1 MNWSEPV
8 VHRSVDS
15 LIYMSDPI
23 VLFESHRKGASY
35 RFCDLC
41 DTICVS
47 HPKDVAPALERIE
60 QAVHSGLHAAGFL
73 SYEAASGLDPVLK
86 THVPGDFPLMWFGL
100 FRHREHIP
108 VGTPNDRNYDL
119 DSWRPS
125 VSRAAYDT
133 ALNRIRDLIIAGDTY
148 QVNYSFRMRA
158 NFSGNSLSFYRDLC
172 RAQRTDYA
180 AYLDIG
186 RFQILSA
193 SPELFFSLKNNTLI
207 ARPMKGTAPRG
218 RWWEEDEARTKQLQK
233 SEKDRAENVMIVD
246 LMRSDLGR
254 VSSGVKVPSLWQVER
269 YETVLQMTS
278 TVTSRMRCGVGL
290 RELVTALFPCGSVT
304 GAPKVRTMEIIK
316 EVERTARGIYTGSI
330 GYLSPGGDIAFNV
343 AIRTVCIDRKTG
355 IAEFG
360 VGSGITCDSSNDG
373 EYEECLTKARM
384 LAERQPV
391 FDLFET
397 LRYDGKNGFFLL
409 NRHIDR
415 IEASSRYFGF
425 AFDRLN
431 VLSELEKAVSGLD
444 TPQRVRLVLSRR
456 GCVQVETTPLKNASQ
471 DRVLSARISPLPV
484 DSRDPLL
491 FHKTTRRE
499 PYTSR
504 LNMYPLC
511 EEIILIN
518 ERGEATECSI
528 GNLVAKWDD
537 LYVTPPISCGLLG
550 GTFRAELLSRGK
562 VTEQVLKIDDLK
574 RAEVLYMINSV
585 RKWTRL
591 KLIE

>member
-1 MNWSEPV
+1 MSE
-8 VHRSVDS
+8 
-15 LIYMSDPI
+15 PI
-23 VLFESHRKGASY
+23 VLFESHHKGASF
-35 RFCDLC
+35 RFCDPC

-47 HPKDVAPALERIE
+47 HPKDVGPALERIE
-60 QAVHSGLHAAGFL
+60 RAVHSGLHAAGFL

-86 THVPGDFPLMWFGL
+86 THMPGDFPLLWFGL
-100 FRHREHIP
+100 FRHREHLSL
-108 VGTPNDRNYDL
+108 GTPNGRNYDL
-119 DSWRPS
+119 GAWRPS

-148 QVNYSFRMRA
+148 QVNYSFRLRA
-158 NFSGNSLSFYRDLC
+158 NFSGNSLGLYRDLC
-172 RAQRTDYA
+172 RTQRTDYA

-193 SPELFFSLKNNTLI
+193 SPELFFVLKNGILT

-218 RWWEEDEARTKQLQK
+218 RWWEEDEARAKQLQE

-246 LMRSDLGR
+246 LLRSDLGR
-254 VSSGVKVPSLWQVER
+254 VSNSVKVPSLWQVER

-290 RELVTALFPCGSVT
+290 RELATALFPCGSVT

-316 EVERTARGIYTGSI
+316 EVEQTARGIYTGSI

-343 AIRTVCIDRKTG
+343 AIRTVCIDRETG

-360 VGSGITCDSSNDG
+360 VGSGITCDSSSDG
-373 EYEECLTKARM
+373 EYKECLTKARM
-384 LAERQPV
+384 LAVQPPV

-397 LRYDGKNGFFLL
+397 LRYDDKNGFFLL

-415 IEASSRYFGF
+415 IEASARYFGF
-425 AFDRLN
+425 VFDRSSI
-431 VLSELEKAVSGLD
+431 LSALKKAVPDLD
-444 TPQRVRLVLSRR
+444 KSPHRVRLVLSRK
-456 GCVQVETTPLKNASQ
+456 GCVQVETAPLKNASQ

-491 FHKTTRRE
+491 FHKTTRRG

-504 LNMYPLC
+504 LNMYPMC

-528 GNLVAKWDD
+528 GNLVAKLDD

-550 GTFRAELLSRGK
+550 GTFRAELLSRRK
-562 VTEQVLKIDDLK
+562 LTEQVLKVNDLK
-574 RAEVLYMINSV
+574 RAEALYMINSV

-591 KLIE
+591 KLVE

>member
-1 MNWSEPV
+1 MSKPV
-8 VHRSVDS
+8 
-15 LIYMSDPI
+15 
-23 VLFESHRKGASY
+23 VLFESHRKGTSF
-35 RFCDLC
+35 RFCDPC
-41 DTICVS
+41 DIICVS
-47 HPKDVAPALERIE
+47 HPKNVGPAFDRIE
-60 QAVHSGLHAAGFL
+60 RAVHSGLHAAGFL

-108 VGTPNDRNYDL
+108 VGTRNGGHYDL
-119 DSWRPS
+119 GAWRPS
-125 VSRAAYDT
+125 VSRAAYNT

-148 QVNYSFRMRA
+148 QVNYSFRLRA
-158 NFSGNSLSFYRDLC
+158 NFSGNSLSLYRDLC

-193 SPELFFSLKNNTLI
+193 SPELFFSLKNGVLT

-218 RWWEEDEARTKQLQK
+218 RWWEEDEARAKQLQK

-246 LMRSDLGR
+246 LLRNDLGR
-254 VSSGVKVPSLWQVER
+254 VSSSVKVPELWHVER

-278 TVTSRMRCGVGL
+278 TVKSRMRCGVGL
-290 RELVTALFPCGSVT
+290 RELATSLFPCGSVT
-304 GAPKVRTMEIIK
+304 GAPKVRTMQIIK
-316 EVERTARGIYTGSI
+316 EVERAARGIYTGSI
-330 GYLSPGGDIAFNV
+330 GYLSPGGDITFNV

-355 IAEFG
+355 TAEFG
-360 VGSGITCDSSNDG
+360 VGSGITCDSSSDG

-384 LAERQPV
+384 LAKQQPD

-397 LRYDGKNGFFLL
+397 LRYEGKNGFFLID
-409 NRHIDR
+409 RHIDR
-415 IEASSRYFGF
+415 LEASARYFGF
-425 AFDRLN
+425 VFDRSS
-431 VLSELEKAVSGLD
+431 VLSALEKAVSDLD
-444 TPQRVRLVLSRR
+444 KSPHRVRLVLSRK
-456 GCVQVETTPLKNASQ
+456 GCVKVETAPLKNTSQ
-471 DRVLSARISPLPV
+471 NRALSVRISPLPV
-484 DSRDPLL
+484 DSLDPLL

-528 GNLVAKWDD
+528 GNLVAKLDGR
-537 LYVTPPISCGLLG
+537 YVTPPISCGLLG

-562 VTEQVLKIDDLK
+562 LTEQVLKVEDLK
-574 RAEVLYMINSV
+574 RAEALYMINSV

-591 KLIE
+591 KLIV

>member
-1 MNWSEPV
+1 
-8 VHRSVDS
+8 
-15 LIYMSDPI
+15 MSDPI
-23 VLFESHRKGASY
+23 VLFQSHRKGASF
-35 RFCDLC
+35 RFCDPC

-47 HPKDVAPALERIE
+47 HPEDVGPALDRIE
-60 QAVHSGLHAAGFL
+60 RAVHSGLHAAGFF

-100 FRHREHIP
+100 FRHRKNIP
-108 VGTPNDRNYDL
+108 AGTPNGRNYDL
-119 DSWRPS
+119 GAWRPS
-125 VSRAAYDT
+125 ISRSAYDT

-148 QVNYSFRMRA
+148 QVNYSFRLRA
-158 NFSGNSLSFYRDLC
+158 NFSGNSLSLYRDLC

-193 SPELFFSLKNNTLI
+193 SPELFFALKNGTLTT
-207 ARPMKGTAPRG
+207 RPMKGTAPRG
-218 RWWEEDEARTKQLQK
+218 RWWKEDKARAKQLQK

-246 LMRSDLGR
+246 LLRNDLGR
-254 VSSGVKVPSLWQVER
+254 ISKAGSVKVPALWHVEH
-269 YETVLQMTS
+269 YETLLQMTS
-278 TVTSRMRCGVGL
+278 TVTSRVRYDVRL

-316 EVERTARGIYTGSI
+316 EVEQAARGIYTGSI
-330 GYLSPGGDIAFNV
+330 GYLSPGGDMAFNV
-343 AIRTVCIDRKTG
+343 AIRTACIDRKTG

-360 VGSGITCDSSNDG
+360 VGSGITSDSSSDG
-373 EYEECLTKARM
+373 EYEECLTKARL
-384 LAERQPV
+384 LAAQQPA

-409 NRHIDR
+409 NRHIGR
-415 IEASSRYFGF
+415 IEASARYFGF
-425 AFDRLN
+425 AFDRSS
-431 VLSELEKAVSGLD
+431 VLSALKNAVSDLGKS
-444 TPQRVRLVLSRR
+444 PHRVRLVLSRN
-456 GCVQVETTPLKNASQ
+456 GCVQVETAPLKNTSQ
-471 DRVLSARISPLPV
+471 KRALSACISPLPV
-484 DSRDPLL
+484 ASRDPLL

-504 LNMYPLC
+504 LDMYPMC

-528 GNLVAKWDD
+528 GNLVAKLDG

-550 GTFRAELLSRGK
+550 GTFRAKLISRGK
-562 VTEQVLKIDDLK
+562 LTERVLKVNDLK
-574 RAEVLYMINSV
+574 RAEALYMINSV

-591 KLIE
+591 KLVD

>member
-1 MNWSEPV
+1 
-8 VHRSVDS
+8 
-15 LIYMSDPI
+15 MSKPI

-35 RFCDLC
+35 RFCDLR
-41 DTICVS
+41 DIICVS
-47 HPKDVAPALERIE
+47 HPKDVGPALDRIE
-60 QAVHSGLHAAGFL
+60 RAVHSGLHAAGFL

-86 THVPGDFPLMWFGL
+86 THEPGDFPLMWFGL
-100 FRHREHIP
+100 FRRREDIP
-108 VGTPNDRNYDL
+108 VGIPNGGHYDL
-119 DSWRPS
+119 GPWRPS
-125 VSRAAYDT
+125 VSRTAYDT

-148 QVNYSFRMRA
+148 QVNYSFRLRA
-158 NFSGNSLSFYRDLC
+158 NFSGNSLGLYRDLC

-193 SPELFFSLKNNTLI
+193 SPELFFSLKNGVLT

-218 RWWEEDEARTKQLQK
+218 RWWEEDEARAKQLRK

-246 LMRSDLGR
+246 LLRNDLGR
-254 VSSGVKVPSLWQVER
+254 VSKAGSVKVPALWHVEH
-269 YETVLQMTS
+269 YETLLQMTS
-278 TVTSRMRCGVGL
+278 TVTSRMRCGIGL
-290 RELVTALFPCGSVT
+290 RELATALFPCGSVT
-304 GAPKVRTMEIIK
+304 GAPKVRTMEIIA
-316 EVERTARGIYTGSI
+316 EVERAARGIYTGSI
-330 GYLSPGGDIAFNV
+330 GYLSPGGDMAFNV

-360 VGSGITCDSSNDG
+360 VGSGITCDSSSDG

-384 LAERQPV
+384 LTDQPPV

-409 NRHIDR
+409 KRHIDR
-415 IEASSRYFGF
+415 IEASARYFGF
-425 AFDRLN
+425 AFDRSS
-431 VLSELEKAVSGLD
+431 VLSALKSAVSGLD
-444 TPQRVRLVLSRR
+444 TPHWVRLVLSRK
-456 GCVQVETTPLKNASQ
+456 GCVQVETAPLKNPSQ
-471 DRVLSARISPLPV
+471 DRALAACISPLPI

-504 LNMYPLC
+504 LNMYPNC

-528 GNLVAKWDD
+528 GNLVAKLDD
-537 LYVTPPISCGLLG
+537 QYVTPPISCGLLG

-562 VTEQVLKIDDLK
+562 LTERVLKIDDLK
-574 RAEVLYMINSV
+574 RAKALYMINSV

-591 KLIE
+591 KLVE

>member
-1 MNWSEPV
+1 MSE
-8 VHRSVDS
+8 
-15 LIYMSDPI
+15 PI
-23 VLFESHRKGASY
+23 VLFESHRKGASF
-35 RFCDLC
+35 RFCDPC

-47 HPKDVAPALERIE
+47 HPKDVGPALDRIE
-60 QAVHSGLHAAGFL
+60 RAVRSGLHAAGFL

-108 VGTPNDRNYDL
+108 VGTPNSGNYDL
-119 DSWRPS
+119 GAWHPS
-125 VSRAAYDT
+125 VSRTAYDT
-133 ALNRIRDLIIAGDTY
+133 ALNRIQDLIIAGDTY
-148 QVNYSFRMRA
+148 QVNYSFRLWS
-158 NFSGNSLSFYRDLC
+158 NFSGNSLSLYRDLC

-193 SPELFFSLKNNTLI
+193 SPELFFCLKNGVLT

-218 RWWEEDEARTKQLQK
+218 RWWEEDKTRAKQLQK

-246 LMRSDLGR
+246 LLRNDLGR
-254 VSSGVKVPSLWQVER
+254 VSNSVKVPTLWQVER
-269 YETVLQMTS
+269 YETLLQMTS

-316 EVERTARGIYTGSI
+316 EVERAPRGIYTGSI
-330 GYLSPGGDIAFNV
+330 GYLSPGGDITFNV

-360 VGSGITCDSSNDG
+360 VGSGITCDSSSDG

-384 LAERQPV
+384 LADQQPV

-397 LRYDGKNGFFLL
+397 LRYDGKNGFFLID
-409 NRHIDR
+409 RHIDR
-415 IEASSRYFGF
+415 IEASARYFGF
-425 AFDRLN
+425 TFDRSS
-431 VLSELEKAVSGLD
+431 VLSALEKAVSGLE
-444 TPQRVRLVLSRR
+444 TSHQVRLVLSRR
-456 GCVQVETTPLKNASQ
+456 GCVQVETVPLKNASQ
-471 DRVLSARISPLPV
+471 NRALSARISSLPV
-484 DSRDPLL
+484 DSCDPLL

-499 PYTSR
+499 PYTTR
-504 LNMYPLC
+504 LNMCSTC

-528 GNLVAKWDD
+528 GNLVAKLDG

-562 VTEQVLKIDDLK
+562 VTEQVLKVDDLK

-591 KLIE
+591 KLIV

>member
-1 MNWSEPV
+1 
-8 VHRSVDS
+8 
-15 LIYMSDPI
+15 MSDPI
-23 VLFESHRKGASY
+23 VLFQSHRKGASF
-35 RFCDLC
+35 RFCDPC

-47 HPKDVAPALERIE
+47 HPEDVGPALDRIE
-60 QAVHSGLHAAGFL
+60 RAVHSGLHAAGFF

-100 FRHREHIP
+100 FRHRKNIP
-108 VGTPNDRNYDL
+108 AGTPNGRNYDL
-119 DSWRPS
+119 GAWRPS
-125 VSRAAYDT
+125 ISRSAYDT

-148 QVNYSFRMRA
+148 QVNYSFRLRA
-158 NFSGNSLSFYRDLC
+158 NFSGNSLSLYRDLC

-193 SPELFFSLKNNTLI
+193 SPELFFALKNGTLTT
-207 ARPMKGTAPRG
+207 RPMKGTAPRG
-218 RWWEEDEARTKQLQK
+218 RWWKEDKARAKQLQK

-246 LMRSDLGR
+246 LLRNDLGR
-254 VSSGVKVPSLWQVER
+254 ISKAGSVKVPALWHVEH
-269 YETVLQMTS
+269 YETLLQMTS
-278 TVTSRMRCGVGL
+278 TVTSRVRHDVRL

-316 EVERTARGIYTGSI
+316 EVEQAARGIYTGSI
-330 GYLSPGGDIAFNV
+330 GYLSPGGDMAFNV
-343 AIRTVCIDRKTG
+343 AIRTACIDRKTG

-360 VGSGITCDSSNDG
+360 VGSGITSDSSSDG
-373 EYEECLTKARM
+373 EYEECLTKARL
-384 LAERQPV
+384 LAAQQPA

-409 NRHIDR
+409 NRHIGR
-415 IEASSRYFGF
+415 IEASARYFGF
-425 AFDRLN
+425 AFDRSS
-431 VLSELEKAVSGLD
+431 VLSALKNAVSNLGKS
-444 TPQRVRLVLSRR
+444 PHRVRLVLSRN
-456 GCVQVETTPLKNASQ
+456 GCVQVETAPLKNTSQ
-471 DRVLSARISPLPV
+471 KRALSACISPLPV
-484 DSRDPLL
+484 ASRDPLL

-504 LNMYPLC
+504 LDMYPMC

-528 GNLVAKWDD
+528 GNLVAKLDG

-550 GTFRAELLSRGK
+550 GTFRAKLISRGK
-562 VTEQVLKIDDLK
+562 LTERVLKVNDLK
-574 RAEVLYMINSV
+574 RAEALYMINSV

-591 KLIE
+591 KLVD

>member
-1 MNWSEPV
+1 MSKPV
-8 VHRSVDS
+8 
-15 LIYMSDPI
+15 
-23 VLFESHRKGASY
+23 VLFESHRKGTSF
-35 RFCDLC
+35 RFCDPC
-41 DTICVS
+41 DIICVS
-47 HPKDVAPALERIE
+47 HPKDVGPAFDRIE
-60 QAVHSGLHAAGFL
+60 RAVHSGLHAAGFL

-108 VGTPNDRNYDL
+108 VGTRNGGHYDL
-119 DSWRPS
+119 GAWRPS
-125 VSRAAYDT
+125 VSRAAYNT

-148 QVNYSFRMRA
+148 QVNYSFRLRA
-158 NFSGNSLSFYRDLC
+158 NFSGNSLNLYRDLC

-193 SPELFFSLKNNTLI
+193 SPELFFSLKNGVLT

-218 RWWEEDEARTKQLQK
+218 RWWEEDEARAKQLQK

-246 LMRSDLGR
+246 LLRSDLGR
-254 VSSGVKVPSLWQVER
+254 VSSSVKVPALWHVER

-278 TVTSRMRCGVGL
+278 TVKSRMRCGVGL
-290 RELVTALFPCGSVT
+290 RELATSLFPCGSVT
-304 GAPKVRTMEIIK
+304 GAPKVRTMQIIK
-316 EVERTARGIYTGSI
+316 EVERAARGIYTGSI
-330 GYLSPGGDIAFNV
+330 GYLSPGGDITFNV

-355 IAEFG
+355 TAEFG
-360 VGSGITCDSSNDG
+360 VGSGITCDSSSDG

-384 LAERQPV
+384 LAKQQPD

-397 LRYDGKNGFFLL
+397 LRYEGKNGFFLID
-409 NRHIDR
+409 RHIDR
-415 IEASSRYFGF
+415 IEASARYFGF
-425 AFDRLN
+425 VFDRSS
-431 VLSELEKAVSGLD
+431 VLSALEKAVSDLD
-444 TPQRVRLVLSRR
+444 KSPHRVRLVLSRKGR
-456 GCVQVETTPLKNASQ
+456 VKVETAPLKNASQ
-471 DRVLSARISPLPV
+471 NRVLPVRISPLPV
-484 DSRDPLL
+484 DSLDPLL

-528 GNLVAKWDD
+528 GNLVAKLDGR
-537 LYVTPPISCGLLG
+537 YVTPPISCGLLG

-562 VTEQVLKIDDLK
+562 LTEQVLKVDDLK
-574 RAEVLYMINSV
+574 RAEALYMINSV

-591 KLIE
+591 KLIV

>member
-1 MNWSEPV
+1 
-8 VHRSVDS
+8 
-15 LIYMSDPI
+15 MSDPI
-23 VLFESHRKGASY
+23 VLFESHRKGASF
-35 RFCDLC
+35 RFCDPC

-47 HPKDVAPALERIE
+47 HPKDVGPALDRIE
-60 QAVHSGLHAAGFL
+60 RAVHSGLHAAGFF
-73 SYEAASGLDPVLK
+73 SYEAAHGLDPVLK

-100 FRHREHIP
+100 FRHRENIP
-108 VGTPNDRNYDL
+108 AGTPNGRNYDL
-119 DSWRPS
+119 GAWRPS
-125 VSRAAYDT
+125 ISRSAYDA

-148 QVNYSFRMRA
+148 QVNYSFRLRA
-158 NFSGNSLSFYRDLC
+158 NFSGNSLGFYRDLC

-193 SPELFFSLKNNTLI
+193 SPELFFFLKNGVLTT
-207 ARPMKGTAPRG
+207 RPMKGTAPRG
-218 RWWEEDEARTKQLQK
+218 RWWKEDKARAKQLQK

-246 LMRSDLGR
+246 LLRNDLGR
-254 VSSGVKVPSLWQVER
+254 VSKAGSVKVPALWHVEH
-269 YETVLQMTS
+269 YETLLQMTS
-278 TVTSRMRCGVGL
+278 TVTSRVRHDLRL

-316 EVERTARGIYTGSI
+316 EVEQAARGIYTGSI
-330 GYLSPGGDIAFNV
+330 GYLSPGGDMAFNV

-360 VGSGITCDSSNDG
+360 VGSGITCDSSSDG
-373 EYEECLTKARM
+373 EYEECLTKARL
-384 LAERQPV
+384 LADQQPA

-415 IEASSRYFGF
+415 IEASARYFGF
-425 AFDRLN
+425 AFDRSS
-431 VLSELEKAVSGLD
+431 VLSALKNAVSGLVD
-444 TPQRVRLVLSRR
+444 TPHRVRLVLSRK
-456 GCVQVETTPLKNASQ
+456 GCVQVETEPLKNTSQ
-471 DRVLSARISPLPV
+471 NRALSARISPLPI

-504 LNMYPLC
+504 LKMYPNC

-528 GNLVAKWDD
+528 GNLVAKLDG
-537 LYVTPPISCGLLG
+537 LYVTPPISCGLLE
-550 GTFRAELLSRGK
+550 GTFRAKLMSRGK
-562 VTEQVLKIDDLK
+562 LTERVLKVNDLK

>member
-1 MNWSEPV
+1 
-8 VHRSVDS
+8 
-15 LIYMSDPI
+15 MSDPI
-23 VLFESHRKGASY
+23 VLFESHRKGASF
-35 RFCDLC
+35 RFCDPC

-47 HPKDVAPALERIE
+47 HPKDVGPALDRIE
-60 QAVHSGLHAAGFL
+60 RAVHSGLHAAGFF

-86 THVPGDFPLMWFGL
+86 THVPGNFPLMWFGL
-100 FRHREHIP
+100 FRHRENIP
-108 VGTPNDRNYDL
+108 AGTPNGRNYDL
-119 DSWRPS
+119 GAWRPS
-125 VSRAAYDT
+125 ISRSAYDA

-148 QVNYSFRMRA
+148 QVNYSFRLRA
-158 NFSGNSLSFYRDLC
+158 NFSGNSLGFYRDLC

-193 SPELFFSLKNNTLI
+193 SPELFFSLKNGVLT

-218 RWWEEDEARTKQLQK
+218 RGWKEDNARAEQLQK

-246 LMRSDLGR
+246 MLRNDLGR
-254 VSSGVKVPSLWQVER
+254 ISKAGSVKVPALWQVEH
-269 YETVLQMTS
+269 YETLLQMTS
-278 TVTSRMRCGVGL
+278 TVKSRMRCGVGL
-290 RELVTALFPCGSVT
+290 RELVTSLFPCGSVT

-316 EVERTARGIYTGSI
+316 EVEQAARGIYTGSV
-330 GYLSPGGDIAFNV
+330 GYLSPGGDLAFNV

-360 VGSGITCDSSNDG
+360 VGSGITCDSSSDG
-373 EYEECLTKARM
+373 EYEECLTKARL
-384 LAERQPV
+384 LADQQPA

-409 NRHIDR
+409 NRHIGR
-415 IEASSRYFGF
+415 IEASARYFGF
-425 AFDRLN
+425 VFDRSS
-431 VLSELEKAVSGLD
+431 VLSALKNAVSDLD
-444 TPQRVRLVLSRR
+444 KLPHRVRLVLSRK
-456 GCVQVETTPLKNASQ
+456 GCVQVETAPLKNTSQ
-471 DRVLSARISPLPV
+471 NRALFACISPLPV

-504 LNMYPLC
+504 LDMYPMC

-518 ERGEATECSI
+518 ERGEATECSV
-528 GNLVAKWDD
+528 GNLVAKLDG
-537 LYVTPPISCGLLG
+537 LYVTPPISSGLLG
-550 GTFRAELLSRGK
+550 GTFRAKLMSRGK
-562 VTEQVLKIDDLK
+562 LTERVLKVNDLK
-574 RAEVLYMINSV
+574 RAEALYMINSV

-591 KLIE
+591 KLVD

>member
-1 MNWSEPV
+1 
-8 VHRSVDS
+8 
-15 LIYMSDPI
+15 MSDPI
-23 VLFESHRKGASY
+23 VLFESHRKGASF
-35 RFCDLC
+35 RFCDPC

-47 HPKDVAPALERIE
+47 HPEDVGPALDRIE
-60 QAVHSGLHAAGFL
+60 RAVHSGLHAAGFF

-100 FRHREHIP
+100 FRHRENIP
-108 VGTPNDRNYDL
+108 AETPNGRNYDL
-119 DSWRPS
+119 GAWRPS
-125 VSRAAYDT
+125 ISRSAYDA

-148 QVNYSFRMRA
+148 QVNYSFRLRA
-158 NFSGNSLSFYRDLC
+158 NFSGNSLGFYRDLC

-193 SPELFFSLKNNTLI
+193 SPELFFALKNGTLTT
-207 ARPMKGTAPRG
+207 RPMKGTAPRG
-218 RWWEEDEARTKQLQK
+218 RWWKEDKARAKQLQK
-233 SEKDRAENVMIVD
+233 SQKDRAENVMIVD
-246 LMRSDLGR
+246 LLRNDLGR
-254 VSSGVKVPSLWQVER
+254 VSKAGSVKVPALWHVEH
-269 YETVLQMTS
+269 YETLLQMTS
-278 TVTSRMRCGVGL
+278 TVTSRMRHDLRL

-316 EVERTARGIYTGSI
+316 EVEQAPRGIYTGSI
-330 GYLSPGGDIAFNV
+330 GYLSPGGDMAFNV

-360 VGSGITCDSSNDG
+360 VGSGITCDSSSDG
-373 EYEECLTKARM
+373 EYEECLTKARL
-384 LAERQPV
+384 LADQQPA

-409 NRHIDR
+409 NRHIGR
-415 IEASSRYFGF
+415 IESSARYFGF
-425 AFDRLN
+425 AFDRSS
-431 VLSELEKAVSGLD
+431 VLSALKNAVSNLGKS
-444 TPQRVRLVLSRR
+444 PHRVRLVLSRN
-456 GCVQVETTPLKNASQ
+456 GCVQVETAPLKNTLQNRA
-471 DRVLSARISPLPV
+471 LSACISPLPV

-504 LNMYPLC
+504 LDMYPMC

-528 GNLVAKWDD
+528 GNLVAKLDG

-550 GTFRAELLSRGK
+550 GTFRAKLMSRGK
-562 VTEQVLKIDDLK
+562 LTERVLKVNDLK
-574 RAEVLYMINSV
+574 RAEALYMINSV

-591 KLIE
+591 KLVD

>member
-1 MNWSEPV
+1 
-8 VHRSVDS
+8 
-15 LIYMSDPI
+15 MSDPI
-23 VLFESHRKGASY
+23 VLFQSHRKGASF
-35 RFCDLC
+35 RFCDPC

-47 HPKDVAPALERIE
+47 HPEDVGPALDRIE
-60 QAVHSGLHAAGFL
+60 RAVHSGLHAAGFF

-100 FRHREHIP
+100 FRHRKNIP
-108 VGTPNDRNYDL
+108 AGTPNGRNYDL
-119 DSWRPS
+119 GAWRPS
-125 VSRAAYDT
+125 ISRSAYDT

-148 QVNYSFRMRA
+148 QVNYSFRLRA
-158 NFSGNSLSFYRDLC
+158 NFSGNSLSLYRDLC

-193 SPELFFSLKNNTLI
+193 SPELFFALKNGTLTT
-207 ARPMKGTAPRG
+207 RPMKGTAPRG
-218 RWWEEDEARTKQLQK
+218 RWWKEDKARAKQLQK

-246 LMRSDLGR
+246 LLRNDLGR
-254 VSSGVKVPSLWQVER
+254 ISKAGSVKVPALWHVEH
-269 YETVLQMTS
+269 YETLLQMTS
-278 TVTSRMRCGVGL
+278 TVTSRVRYDVRL

-316 EVERTARGIYTGSI
+316 EVEQAARGIYTGSI
-330 GYLSPGGDIAFNV
+330 GYLSPGGDMAFNV
-343 AIRTVCIDRKTG
+343 AIRTACIDRKTG

-360 VGSGITCDSSNDG
+360 VGSGITSDSSSDG
-373 EYEECLTKARM
+373 EYEECLTKARL
-384 LAERQPV
+384 LAAQQPA

-409 NRHIDR
+409 NRHIGR
-415 IEASSRYFGF
+415 IEASARYFGF
-425 AFDRLN
+425 AFDRSS
-431 VLSELEKAVSGLD
+431 VLSALKNAVSNLGKS
-444 TPQRVRLVLSRR
+444 PHRVRLVLSRN
-456 GCVQVETTPLKNASQ
+456 GCVQVETAPLKNTSQ
-471 DRVLSARISPLPV
+471 KRALSACISPLPV
-484 DSRDPLL
+484 ASRDPLL

-504 LNMYPLC
+504 LDMYPMC

-528 GNLVAKWDD
+528 GNLVAKLDG

-550 GTFRAELLSRGK
+550 GTFRAKLISREK
-562 VTEQVLKIDDLK
+562 LTERVLKVNDLK
-574 RAEVLYMINSV
+574 RAEALYMINSV

-591 KLIE
+591 KLVD

>member
-1 MNWSEPV
+1 MSKPV
-8 VHRSVDS
+8 
-15 LIYMSDPI
+15 
-23 VLFESHRKGASY
+23 VLFESHRKGTSF
-35 RFCDLC
+35 RFCDPC
-41 DTICVS
+41 DIICVS
-47 HPKDVAPALERIE
+47 HPKDVGPAFDLIER
-60 QAVHSGLHAAGFL
+60 AVHSGLHAAGFL

-108 VGTPNDRNYDL
+108 VGTRNSGHYDL
-119 DSWRPS
+119 GAWRPS
-125 VSRAAYDT
+125 VSRAAYNT

-148 QVNYSFRMRA
+148 QVNYSFRLRA
-158 NFSGNSLSFYRDLC
+158 NFSGNSLSLYRDLC

-193 SPELFFSLKNNTLI
+193 SPELFFSLKNGVLT

-218 RWWEEDEARTKQLQK
+218 RWWEEDEARAKQLQK

-246 LMRSDLGR
+246 LLRSDLGR
-254 VSSGVKVPSLWQVER
+254 VSSSVKVPALWHVER

-278 TVTSRMRCGVGL
+278 TVTSRMRCGVRL

-304 GAPKVRTMEIIK
+304 GAPKVRTMQIIK
-316 EVERTARGIYTGSI
+316 EVERAARGIYTGSI
-330 GYLSPGGDIAFNV
+330 GYLSPGGDITFNV

-355 IAEFG
+355 TAEFG
-360 VGSGITCDSSNDG
+360 VGSGITCDSSSDG

-384 LAERQPV
+384 LAKQQPD

-397 LRYDGKNGFFLL
+397 LRYEGKNGFFLID
-409 NRHIDR
+409 RHIDR
-415 IEASSRYFGF
+415 IEASARYFGF
-425 AFDRLN
+425 VFDRSS
-431 VLSELEKAVSGLD
+431 VLSALEKAVSDLD
-444 TPQRVRLVLSRR
+444 KSPHRVRLVLSRK
-456 GCVQVETTPLKNASQ
+456 GCVKVETAPLKNASQ
-471 DRVLSARISPLPV
+471 NRVLSVRISPLPV
-484 DSRDPLL
+484 DSLDPLL

-528 GNLVAKWDD
+528 GNLVAKLDGR
-537 LYVTPPISCGLLG
+537 YVTPPISCGLLG

-562 VTEQVLKIDDLK
+562 LTEQVLIVDDLK
-574 RAEVLYMINSV
+574 RAEALYMINSV

-591 KLIE
+591 KLIV